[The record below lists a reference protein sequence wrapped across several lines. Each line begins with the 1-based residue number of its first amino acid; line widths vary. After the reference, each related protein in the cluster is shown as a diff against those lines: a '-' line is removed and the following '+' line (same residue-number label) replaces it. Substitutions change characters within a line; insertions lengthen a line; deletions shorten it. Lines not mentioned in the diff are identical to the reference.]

1 MDYNELAEKFPFLSC
16 VKHGMSEYVGILQNQ
31 DDFVTS
37 IYVYDDIPSEA
48 LRTEFLRLGDVWW
61 WESNRAIPINIFLA
75 GEFNPFQN
83 WLKTFTTKETKMI
96 FGPSTSLNNIV
107 RKRIKRRQIQLV
119 KKTDR

>member
-83 WLKTFTTKETKMI
+83 WLKTFTTKDTKMI

-119 KKTDR
+119 KKTDH

>member
-1 MDYNELAEKFPFLSC
+1 MEYAELQEKFPFLSC
-16 VKHGMSEYVGILQNQ
+16 VKYANNEYVGILQNQ
-31 DDFVTS
+31 DNHVTS
-37 IYVYDDIPSEA
+37 IYVYDLIKTEE
-48 LRTEFLRLGDVWW
+48 LKKEFLDLGEIWW

-83 WLKTFTTKETKMI
+83 WLKTFTTKDTKMI

>member
-83 WLKTFTTKETKMI
+83 WLKTFTTKDTKMI
-96 FGPSTSLNNIV
+96 FGPSTSLNNIE

>member
-83 WLKTFTTKETKMI
+83 WIKTFTTKDTKMI

>member
-1 MDYNELAEKFPFLSC
+1 M
-16 VKHGMSEYVGILQNQ
+16 
-31 DDFVTS
+31 
-37 IYVYDDIPSEA
+37 YDDIPTEE
-48 LRTEFLRLGDVWW
+48 LRTEFLRLGDMWW

-83 WLKTFTTKETKMI
+83 WLKTFTTKDTKMI

-107 RKRIKRRQIQLV
+107 RKRIKRRQIQLI

>member
-83 WLKTFTTKETKMI
+83 WLKTFTTKDTKMI

>member
-1 MDYNELAEKFPFLSC
+1 MEYAELQEKFPFLSC
-16 VKHGMSEYVGILQNQ
+16 VKYANNEYVGILQNQ
-31 DDFVTS
+31 ANHVTS
-37 IYVYDDIPSEA
+37 ISVYDLIKTEE
-48 LRTEFLRLGDVWW
+48 LKQEFLDLGEIWW

-83 WLKTFTTKETKMI
+83 WIKTFTTKDTKMI

>member
-37 IYVYDDIPSEA
+37 IYVYDDIPTEA

-83 WLKTFTTKETKMI
+83 WLKTFTTKDTKMI

>member
-1 MDYNELAEKFPFLSC
+1 
-16 VKHGMSEYVGILQNQ
+16 MSEYVGILQNQ

-83 WLKTFTTKETKMI
+83 WLKTFTTKDTKMI